1 MTPLIGIP
9 AGVKIQDSFPVHTV
23 SEKYLLAVVEGTGG
37 LPVIVPALGAERMD
51 MADLARRLDGLLL
64 TGGLSNVEPHRYG
77 GGPSRPDTPHDRAR
91 DSTVLP
97 LIRACLDEGVPV
109 FAICRGLQELNVA
122 LGGTLHQHV
131 HELDGKHDH
140 RSDKTKAWHER
151 YAHAHAVTLTPGGFL
166 ARALGTTEAQVNSL
180 HGQGIDRL
188 APRPPG
194 RGPGARRPD
203 RGGQGRG
210 RGLRHGRPMAR
221 RVSEPRRP
229 GLQGAVRRLRQGRP
243 RPRRSPGPGD
253 PEGGIAPHPNLP
265 PQRGKE
271 HEFESPPPSVGEG

>member
-9 AGVKIQDSFPVHTV
+9 AGVKLQDSFAVHTV
-23 SEKYLLAVVEGTGG
+23 SEKYLTAVVDGTGG
-37 LPVIVPALGAERMD
+37 LPVIVPALGAERME

-91 DSTVLP
+91 DSTTLP
-97 LIRACLDEGVPV
+97 LIRACLEEGVAV

-131 HELDGKHDH
+131 HEMDGKRDH
-140 RSDKTKAWHER
+140 RSDKSKPWTER
-151 YAHAHAVTLTPGGFL
+151 YGHAHPVTLTPGGFL

-188 APRPPG
+188 APG
-194 RGPGARRPD
+194 LVVEATAPD
-203 RGGQGRG
+203 
-210 RGLRHGRPMAR
+210 GL
-221 RVSEPRRP
+221 VE
-229 GLQGAVRRLRQGRP
+229 AVRVEGHPFAIGVQWHAEYPSLADPVSRVLFDGFAKAARARAEARVRAILR
-243 RPRRSPGPGD
+243 
-253 PEGGIAPHPNLP
+253 AA
-265 PQRGKE
+265 
-271 HEFESPPPSVGEG
+271 